1 MAVDCV
7 NMEDAGSCGTS
18 FFQMV
23 IAFIMIGIGHSYSDD
38 CNNGGTR
45 S

>member
-1 MAVDCV
+1 MALDGVD
-7 NMEDAGSCGTS
+7 MEDVSSCGTS

-23 IAFIMIGIGHSYSDD
+23 IAFIMIGIGHTFSDD
-38 CNNGGTR
+38 CKNGGTI